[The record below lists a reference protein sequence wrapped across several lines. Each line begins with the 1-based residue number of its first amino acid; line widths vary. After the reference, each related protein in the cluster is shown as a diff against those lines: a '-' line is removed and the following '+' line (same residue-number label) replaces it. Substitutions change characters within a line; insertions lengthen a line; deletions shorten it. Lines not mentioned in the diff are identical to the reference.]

1 MSETNGERST
11 GQQASKSA
19 ISHDQYDAALL
30 DLDGVIT
37 DTASVHATCWKQ
49 MFNEYLRKRAT
60 QKGLPFCPFDP
71 AAVIGFMSMESP
83 VSTAFAI
90 FSYRAASGSPR
101 EARTIRQRPKQCG
114 GLATARTS
122 SSIKS
127 LMV

>member
-60 QKGLPFCPFDP
+60 QKGSPFCPFDL
-71 AAVIGFMSMESP
+71 AAVIGLCRWKAPFRRRSR
-83 VSTAFAI
+83 
-90 FSYRAASGSPR
+90 FSHIARHRALRGKPGRS
-101 EARTIRQRPKQCG
+101 ARGRNSVGAWQPQERARQ
-114 GLATARTS
+114 
-122 SSIKS
+122 
-127 LMV
+127 